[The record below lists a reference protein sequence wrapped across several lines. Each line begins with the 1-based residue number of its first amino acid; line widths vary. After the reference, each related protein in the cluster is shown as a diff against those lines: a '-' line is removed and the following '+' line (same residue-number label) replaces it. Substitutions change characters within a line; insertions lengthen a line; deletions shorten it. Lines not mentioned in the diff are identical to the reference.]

1 MRKVMKVKKMLAVLL
16 VLAVLLCSFPVVYAE
31 DISEEIHAEEI
42 TAETTQA
49 AEETA
54 PAEQEPETEP
64 EPAPMPEPVP
74 DAAPAPAATEE
85 KPVEP
90 ADAPAPAAKEEKP
103 AAESEPEKPAA
114 EPATAGIPE
123 KKPAAEPGA
132 AGVPEKEAEGDT
144 EEDTEPEK
152 EETLPENAEDELYE
166 FDDDDAGHVSEAL
179 LEQYNCPETEQEA
192 VFNGAVEIAV
202 KDGGIAFGQD
212 VTLVANV
219 SGAETLSY
227 RLVWEANDGDDRGWY
242 TVGSGR
248 EYTFT
253 LTNENAY
260 REYRVAVFTVD

>member
-74 DAAPAPAATEE
+74 DATPAPAATEE

-90 ADAPAPAAKEEKP
+90 ADAPAPAAKEE
-103 AAESEPEKPAA
+103 
-114 EPATAGIPE
+114 
-123 KKPAAEPGA
+123 KPAAEPGA